1 VRGRAGRYVSGE
13 EVSVAQVQ
21 TYVHQSR
28 SVAYYLR
35 PDLIPR
41 TLWRHRQLIGQLTK
55 RNLLLR
61 YRGSALGLLWS
72 LLMPLLML
80 VVYTFAFGFV
90 LQARWGL
97 GDESKVRFAL
107 KLFCG
112 LLLFNIFA
120 ETASAC
126 AALIVAHANYVKK
139 VVFPL
144 EILPAVALLT
154 ALVQGLISSL
164 VLLTGIVLLEQRLP
178 PALAYYPL
186 TFIPLLLLCLGLGW
200 FLASLGVYV
209 RDVGQ
214 AITVI
219 IQILIFLTP
228 IFYPLDMPALQAHPQ
243 VQFVM
248 RLNPLTVVVENAR
261 VTLMGEPGQSLEW
274 LWLGIVTVLSLIVM
288 QLGYAWFMK
297 TKRGFADVI

>member
-1 VRGRAGRYVSGE
+1 M
-13 EVSVAQVQ
+13 
-21 TYVHQSR
+21 
-28 SVAYYLR
+28 AYYLR
-35 PDLIPR
+35 PDHIPR

-72 LLMPLLML
+72 LLLPLLML

-144 EILPAVALLT
+144 EILPAALLT
-154 ALVQGLISSL
+154 RWCKAYQLAGAADGHSAV
-164 VLLTGIVLLEQRLP
+164 EQRLP
-178 PALAYYPL
+178 PAAYYPL
-186 TFIPLLLLCLGLGW
+186 TFVPLLLLCLGWSWFWHLSACNARRGAGDHRYYSNPHLHDADLSTLGY
-200 FLASLGVYV
+200 A
-209 RDVGQ
+209 RI
-214 AITVI
+214 A
-219 IQILIFLTP
+219 
-228 IFYPLDMPALQAHPQ
+228 AHPN

-248 RLNPLTVVVENAR
+248 A
-261 VTLMGEPGQSLEW
+261 
-274 LWLGIVTVLSLIVM
+274 
-288 QLGYAWFMK
+288 
-297 TKRGFADVI
+297 